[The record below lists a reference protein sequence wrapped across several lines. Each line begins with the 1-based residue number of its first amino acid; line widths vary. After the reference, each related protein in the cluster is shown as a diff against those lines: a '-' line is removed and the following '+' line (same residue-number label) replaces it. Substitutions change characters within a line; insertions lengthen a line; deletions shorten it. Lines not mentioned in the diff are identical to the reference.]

1 MTMSECLGTALMA
14 DYVEFF
20 GCGVYMSSV
29 LSVFGMGAS
38 MIGDVDSF
46 CAACAYLLFQ
56 FM

>member
-20 GCGVYMSSV
+20 GRGVYISSI
-29 LSVFGMGAS
+29 LSVFGISPS
-38 MIGDVDSF
+38 MVGDVDSF
-46 CAACAYLLFQ
+46 RAACAYLLFQ